1 MNLEIL
7 QLTIRL
13 LSAIFIGVGLL
24 YTAKQIKLLIK
35 SHSDNHEWNRRKVA
49 QDASLMYSQLT
60 EGNNLLNEH
69 FSYVTSSEPVAMK
82 TMDEKF
88 GNEPELKPQ
97 LHRLLNYFN
106 SLCRGVNHKLY
117 DEKIIKS
124 SWGGVIMRTY
134 DQFKPYILWYQKNVS
149 EEAWFEMERLANQW
163 KHKSSAS
170 KVTPRKATGLYKD

>member
-7 QLTIRL
+7 QLIIHL

-24 YTAKQIKLLIK
+24 YTVKQIKLLIK

-60 EGNNLLNEH
+60 EGNNLLNKH
-69 FSYVTSSEPVAMK
+69 FAYITSSEPVTIE
-82 TMDEKF
+82 TMHEEFK
-88 GNEPELKPQ
+88 NESKLKQQ

-134 DQFKPYILWYQKNVS
+134 GQFKPYILWYRKNVS
-149 EEAWFEMERLANQW
+149 EDAWFDTERLVNQW
-163 KHKSSAS
+163 EHESSAS
-170 KVTPRKATGLYKD
+170 KVTPRKATGLDKD